1 MNNDAPINK
10 IVCSVCGCSGV
21 HACMGPITWPDETA
35 IDLTGINGEC
45 DAPIYKYNGL
55 LWRMNPV
62 GRYALYFH
70 KGTWRESQQDTNEKV
85 LAGGILQ

>member
-1 MNNDAPINK
+1 M
-10 IVCSVCGCSGV
+10 SS
-21 HACMGPITWPDETA
+21 WPTDDH
-35 IDLTGINGEC
+35 ISNVGHNGEQ
-45 DAPIYKYNGL
+45 DAPIYEYNSM

-85 LAGGILQ
+85 LADGVLL